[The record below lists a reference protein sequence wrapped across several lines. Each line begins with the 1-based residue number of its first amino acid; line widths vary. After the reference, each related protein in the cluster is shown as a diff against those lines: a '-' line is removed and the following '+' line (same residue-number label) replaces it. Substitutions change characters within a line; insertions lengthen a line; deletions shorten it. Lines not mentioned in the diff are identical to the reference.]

1 MHENRRIRVF
11 VSSTFRDMVKER
23 DELMTHTWPELRRMC
38 RERQVELVEVDL
50 RWGIAEEQATRQETL
65 KFCLDEIKA
74 CRPFFIALLGER
86 YGWTPGP
93 EAFTADLKEEQA
105 WLGSLAGKSVTELE
119 ILHGVLNNPEM
130 AGRAFFYFR
139 DPAYAQGRGSDFLPE
154 DETAAQK
161 QSDLKRRI
169 RLACAEKKIPLREN
183 FADPHALAALVFDD
197 LKLAIAAQFPI
208 EQIPDPLSRDARD
221 HESFA
226 ETRRRTYIG
235 RREYFA
241 RLDAHAADNGEPL
254 VLLGESGSGK
264 SALLANW
271 IEHYRAEHSGDFI
284 FQHYI
289 GGTPDSTDHYR
300 LMARFIAE
308 IKLWSGDSDE
318 LPRTHDELKRD
329 FGLWLAKARARA
341 EHLGVRVIVV
351 LDALNQLEDQDH
363 AQLLGWLP
371 DFSLSGA
378 LRLVVSTLPGEAFDA
393 VNKRGWETITVGPLT
408 TNERRGMIEHYL
420 ARFGKKLD
428 APRLERIASVPAAA
442 NPLFLKTLLDEL
454 RVTGTHHQLDARL
467 DTYLAAP
474 DIPTLLSRVL
484 ERWQRDYERDRP
496 SLVGESLCL
505 IWAARRGLTE
515 PELLHL
521 LRQADLP
528 QLPAAIWSPFRAA
541 LDESLIDRGGILNFA
556 HDFLRAAVER
566 AFLSDQDSLKNLRL
580 RLADEFDQ
588 QRISARSCDELPWL
602 LSQIREYDRLQV
614 CLLDL
619 TRFSEI
625 HERDSNQL
633 MRYWQLILSN
643 GNKKIGA
650 SLDIGRLYRDQLER
664 IPFQEKIY
672 VVGTLGQFL
681 YELGFFD
688 AALQCFEDQD
698 KVILDLDAPKT
709 AEVFAPIFLTAV
721 TANDKG
727 LIERD
732 SGRPENALRLFKEA
746 VRMVDSY
753 SSHLSNVKEK
763 LDAKKLLA
771 TLLMNQ
777 VSIIRSDADRTQCD
791 ALLEKA
797 LALMKDAY
805 GEQSPEVATVLQGIG
820 SFNAEH
826 GEFDNALRFHTDA
839 LTIRRR
845 ALGGDHRDVGLSLGN
860 LANSF
865 SGLHHYHFA
874 MEFWERAL
882 QILTNTVGDQHQ
894 LSKNVSIMLA
904 QCKELAD
911 HSMATRSGF
920 GIVLL
925 ACQTQWP
932 KENPPD
938 PSSPDGASLV
948 AKSISNLLIEV
959 WDDCVAVGSSIPVLL
974 VACPSYEEAVAQA
987 LQTSVARR
995 FPREMLTVV
1004 TVPSIQNGKD
1014 PVLVMA
1020 SLPPVAQQFAEW
1032 LGERN
1037 LDVVMVR
1044 PIANSGAT
1052 TERRLLNFVKNSC
1065 GQKPVGDVSVSFKRE
1080 KSPLQDF
1087 RPIAIEAVPWDEF
1100 DGPLLGLY
1108 TGDADPRPCALPTP
1122 ELKKQG
1128 YSPVESDLRAS
1139 GVVYVNVPAVQLWL
1153 KLRGAKVPSPL
1164 DEWSFRTLLSMA
1176 TEPISEQC
1184 SAFESS
1190 LSDLILLIKTRPINF
1205 SHERGIR
1212 ALALK
1217 GLNEEIEA
1225 LLN

>member
-11 VSSTFRDMVKER
+11 VSSTFRDMVEER

-119 ILHGVLNNPEM
+119 ILHGVLNNSEM

-169 RLACAEKKIPLREN
+169 RLACAGKKIPLREN

-271 IEHYRAEHSGDFI
+271 IEHYRAEHPEDFI

-308 IKLWSGDSDE
+308 IKLLSGDSDE
-318 LPRTHDELKRD
+318 LPRTHDDLKRD

-341 EHLGVRVIVV
+341 EHMGVRVIVV

-371 DFSLSGA
+371 DFPLSGA

-428 APRLERIASVPAAA
+428 ASRLERIASVPAAA

-484 ERWQRDYERDRP
+484 ERWQRDYERDR
-496 SLVGESLCL
+496 SGLVGESLCL

-521 LRQADLP
+521 LRPADLP
-528 QLPAAIWSPFRAA
+528 QLPAAIWSPYRAA
-541 LDESLIDRGGILNFA
+541 LDESLIDRGGVLNFA

-566 AFLSDQDSLKNLRL
+566 AFLSGQNSPKNLRL
-580 RLADEFDQ
+580 RLADEFEQ
-588 QRISARSCDELPWL
+588 QPITARSCDELPWL
-602 LSQIREYDRLQV
+602 LWQAESADRLRA
-614 CLLDL
+614 CLLDID
-619 TRFSEI
+619 RFIEI
-625 HERDSNQL
+625 VQRDRDEFRNYWVGLKDER
-633 MRYWQLILSN
+633 RV
-643 GNKKIGA
+643 GG
-650 SLDIGRLYRDQLER
+650 LY
-664 IPFQEKIY
+664 
-672 VVGTLGQFL
+672 
-681 YELGFFD
+681 
-688 AALQCFEDQD
+688 
-698 KVILDLDAPKT
+698 
-709 AEVFAPIFLTAV
+709 
-721 TANDKG
+721 
-727 LIERD
+727 
-732 SGRPENALRLFKEA
+732 
-746 VRMVDSY
+746 
-753 SSHLSNVKEK
+753 
-763 LDAKKLLA
+763 
-771 TLLMNQ
+771 
-777 VSIIRSDADRTQCD
+777 
-791 ALLEKA
+791 EKA
-797 LALMKDAY
+797 LEGWMARDGRDLEISAMTANM
-805 GEQSPEVATVLQGIG
+805 LG
-820 SFNAEH
+820 SFLDEIASYKAAETQKRKAIGLWEKALGHHHPTVEILMSNLALLLQATNRFAEAETLYRRAIHIFEANAPGH
-826 GEFDNALRFHTDA
+826 RSGYPVALHNFGVSLLRMNR
-839 LTIRRR
+839 LTEAEPLIRR
-845 ALGGDHRDVGLSLGN
+845 ALAIWEDALGLDDPNVAKAFTSLGGLLRQAGRFAEAEPLFLRALVIEEKSFGAEHPNVAFPLGN
-860 LANSF
+860 LA
-865 SGLHHYHFA
+865 GLFEATNRSSEAEPLYR
-874 MEFWERAL
+874 RAL
-882 QILTNTVGDQHQ
+882 AIDEKSFGAGHPRVANDLNNLAGLLQRINRLSEAEALYRRAVAILND
-894 LSKNVSIMLA
+894 S
-904 QCKELAD
+904 
-911 HSMATRSGF
+911 F
-920 GIVLL
+920 G
-925 ACQTQWP
+925 P
-932 KENPPD
+932 ENP
-938 PSSPDGASLV
+938 SV
-948 AKSISNLLIEV
+948 ANVLCNL
-959 WDDCVAVGSSIPVLL
+959 
-974 VACPSYEEAVAQA
+974 AVALTQMNRLSDAEPLLRQA
-987 LQTSVARR
+987 LA
-995 FPREMLTVV
+995 
-1004 TVPSIQNGKD
+1004 I
-1014 PVLVMA
+1014 
-1020 SLPPVAQQFAEW
+1020 
-1032 LGERN
+1032 
-1037 LDVVMVR
+1037 
-1044 PIANSGAT
+1044 
-1052 TERRLLNFVKNSC
+1052 
-1065 GQKPVGDVSVSFKRE
+1065 RE
-1080 KSPLQDF
+1080 KSLGPDHPDVALSLDNLSQLLEETSRQAPRLSRCFVVHSPLT
-1087 RPIAIEAVPWDEF
+1087 R
-1100 DGPLLGLY
+1100 
-1108 TGDADPRPCALPTP
+1108 
-1122 ELKKQG
+1122 K
-1128 YSPVESDLRAS
+1128 AS
-1139 GVVYVNVPAVQLWL
+1139 GQIIQVSPYPSAIWPTFSKQPTIS
-1153 KLRGAKVPSPL
+1153 LRPNPSIAGR
-1164 DEWSFRTLLSMA
+1164 WLSMRN
-1176 TEPISEQC
+1176 
-1184 SAFESS
+1184 
-1190 LSDLILLIKTRPINF
+1190 LSGQIILTLPV
-1205 SHERGIR
+1205 S
-1212 ALALK
+1212 
-1217 GLNEEIEA
+1217 
-1225 LLN
+1225 